1 MGSQGLPRSSKGLP
15 KGSQGLLGVGWG
27 SQGLELCVYIMVI
40 LYVCVPFF
48 CYCKLSFLKICVSS
62 NNFLL
67 CKGGFKSVN
76 VCRYVCMYVCTY
88 VGGMYISAKWSSAG
102 LCNRLVLATLA
113 ASQPATQPASQR
125 GPCNYLELSSAGVG
139 LAPSD
144 DVGSAHGDFFCPPA
158 ALGVSVTLPVPLA
171 LFADPP
177 QHSRTCRGRMS
188 CLH

>member
-1 MGSQGLPRSSKGLP
+1 
-15 KGSQGLLGVGWG
+15 
-27 SQGLELCVYIMVI
+27 
-40 LYVCVPFF
+40 
-48 CYCKLSFLKICVSS
+48 
-62 NNFLL
+62 
-67 CKGGFKSVN
+67 
-76 VCRYVCMYVCTY
+76 
-88 VGGMYISAKWSSAG
+88 MYISAKWSSAG

-171 LFADPP
+171 LCMVPTVCMYVFADPP

-188 CLH
+188 CLHSRRSRSAALHFWIYPDVGNPSLALRQILRP

>member
-1 MGSQGLPRSSKGLP
+1 
-15 KGSQGLLGVGWG
+15 
-27 SQGLELCVYIMVI
+27 
-40 LYVCVPFF
+40 
-48 CYCKLSFLKICVSS
+48 
-62 NNFLL
+62 
-67 CKGGFKSVN
+67 
-76 VCRYVCMYVCTY
+76 
-88 VGGMYISAKWSSAG
+88 MYISAKWSSAG

-171 LFADPP
+171 LCMVPTVCMYVCICRSSSAQPHMSGQNVVPSLAQIKVCSTSFMDLPRCWQP
-177 QHSRTCRGRMS
+177 KSRAETNPAS
-188 CLH
+188 LKS

>member
-1 MGSQGLPRSSKGLP
+1 
-15 KGSQGLLGVGWG
+15 
-27 SQGLELCVYIMVI
+27 
-40 LYVCVPFF
+40 
-48 CYCKLSFLKICVSS
+48 
-62 NNFLL
+62 
-67 CKGGFKSVN
+67 
-76 VCRYVCMYVCTY
+76 
-88 VGGMYISAKWSSAG
+88 MYISAKWSSAG

-171 LFADPP
+171 LCICRSSSAQPHMSGQNVVPSLAQIKVCSTSFMDLPRCWQP
-177 QHSRTCRGRMS
+177 KSRAETNPAS
-188 CLH
+188 LKS